1 MLENSPVKTVYSG
14 GGSVRCDPT
23 APPREGEFGI
33 LADLRR
39 EGATDYVALSIP
51 FSDGTAKLLT
61 VATPTARR
69 FFR

>member
-1 MLENSPVKTVYSG
+1 M
-14 GGSVRCDPT
+14 RCNPT

-39 EGATDYVALSIP
+39 DGMTDYVALSIP

-61 VATPTARR
+61 VATKRPGGFSDEEMECWRR
-69 FFR
+69 